1 MVELILVFGILNIV
15 LGYALAATLADPPLL
30 GFAPWK
36 HWQTWKQH
44 FSRIR
49 PGSPV
54 IAAEDTETVPL
65 LVEEPPPL
73 VEAFQLEAPA
83 AGKEYFV
90 ENEEPAEVLPPV
102 AVFEELPAAWLDLL
116 ETEQLAPR
124 WFADGLTHALR
135 VQLAAY
141 RQHALAAEARARL
154 VLSQENA
161 EAVEQLVADF
171 RFLHHEW
178 LARLVEG
185 AEMLHARRGRLG
197 PAEEAGQRLESL
209 LYDHA
214 ARMESIDRAISDI
227 NFKTDVVLGCRRL
240 LEELLA
246 LAAGIHLLRDDL
258 AAALAAILRQQEQL
272 AELPHEQRLDS
283 LTGRLNRLG
292 LEAAFRPPPGPRQAV
307 LVAWDSFHLVNERL
321 GTRAGDR
328 VLRTLSQLLADLLEK
343 FPASAEIVRLTGTRF
358 LLLLDGISRDQAT
371 SLAEQVRQSLEG
383 VTLDCQG
390 TSLDVSAR
398 MGITSVGV
406 GDTLE
411 MLLARLDQ
419 ALDAAELAG
428 RNRCAIAEGNETRLV
443 APHQVP
449 VIARRVE
456 IEQPE

>member
-36 HWQTWKQH
+36 HWHTWMEH
-44 FSRIR
+44 LSRIR

-54 IAAEDTETVPL
+54 TAAGDTETVPL
-65 LVEEPPPL
+65 LVEEPPPPQ
-73 VEAFQLEAPA
+73 EAFQLGAPA
-83 AGKEYFV
+83 AGEEYFV

-102 AVFEELPAAWLDLL
+102 AVVEELPAAWLDLL

-124 WFADGLTHALR
+124 WFADGLTYALR

-178 LARLVEG
+178 LARLLEG
-185 AEMLHARRGRLG
+185 AELLHSRRGRLG

-214 ARMESIDRAISDI
+214 ARMEAIDRAISDI
-227 NFKTDVVLGCRRL
+227 HFKTDVVLGCRRL

-258 AAALAAILRQQEQL
+258 AAALAAILRQQ
-272 AELPHEQRLDS
+272 
-283 LTGRLNRLG
+283 
-292 LEAAFRPPPGPRQAV
+292 
-307 LVAWDSFHLVNERL
+307 
-321 GTRAGDR
+321 
-328 VLRTLSQLLADLLEK
+328 
-343 FPASAEIVRLTGTRF
+343 
-358 LLLLDGISRDQAT
+358 
-371 SLAEQVRQSLEG
+371 
-383 VTLDCQG
+383 
-390 TSLDVSAR
+390 
-398 MGITSVGV
+398 
-406 GDTLE
+406 
-411 MLLARLDQ
+411 
-419 ALDAAELAG
+419 
-428 RNRCAIAEGNETRLV
+428 
-443 APHQVP
+443 
-449 VIARRVE
+449 
-456 IEQPE
+456 